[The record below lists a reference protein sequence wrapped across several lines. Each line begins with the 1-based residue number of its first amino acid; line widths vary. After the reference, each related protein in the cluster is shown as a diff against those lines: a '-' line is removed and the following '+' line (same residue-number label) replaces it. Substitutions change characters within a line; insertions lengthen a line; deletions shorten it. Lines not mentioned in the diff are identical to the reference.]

1 MICMERVELCSDPP
15 AARDAR
21 CWHCRRAVTGRVVA
35 RYLYPGER
43 PRTAVV
49 EDWYACECGAYQNVR
64 RPTEIRISAV
74 HAA

>member
-1 MICMERVELCSDPP
+1 MERVELRSDPP

-21 CWHCRRAVTGRVVA
+21 CWHCRRPVVGLTVA

-49 EDWYACECGAYQNVR
+49 EDWFACMCGAYQNVR
-64 RPTEIRISAV
+64 RPTDIRISNV
-74 HAA
+74 QGS